1 MGKKLDVILVGDS
14 MLAGYVKQQDEKEV
28 KILDKYKPEVVL
40 RDIYKEREEGIS
52 ECELNYDKDGIRVKC
67 KEVIPLIYGEANK
80 IGAEVIKVNP
90 LTMNEQIKDLDT
102 AEKLLGYI
110 NDLEKITRGVADYHF
125 KNRKEVDDLFLEN
138 IKKSV
143 EISYKLGELMVDIE
157 PNLSAY
163 LSSEIKKQVDK
174 KYNTPIVAF
183 IYTPL
188 LEDVSENLKEDGI
201 NYKKIDLC
209 RFLKILAGR

>member
-14 MLAGYVKQQDEKEV
+14 MLAGYVKQEDEKEV
-28 KILDKYKPEVVL
+28 KILDKYKPKVVL

-52 ECELNYDKDGIRVKC
+52 EYELNNDKDGIRVKC
-67 KEVIPLIYGEANK
+67 KEVIPLIYSEANK

-90 LTMNEQIKDLDT
+90 LTMNEQIKDSDT
-102 AEKLLGYI
+102 AEKFLGYI
-110 NDLEKITRGVADYHF
+110 NDLEKIMRGVADYHF
-125 KNRKEVDDLFLEN
+125 KNRKEIDDLFLEN
-138 IKKSV
+138 TKKTV
-143 EISYKLGELMVDIE
+143 EISYRLGELMADIE
-157 PNLSAY
+157 PHLSAY

-174 KYNTPIVAF
+174 KYNTPVVAF
-183 IYTPL
+183 IYTTF

-209 RFLKILAGR
+209 RYLKTLASG